1 MSETP
6 TKYDPQKPDKKY
18 RPILRSWAYYIIALL
33 LVYATYKFFLALDT
47 AGIID
52 SRANKKWVLV
62 LPAIYLFCG
71 VMLNILIMKKLMTE
85 RYLEY
90 HQFYNTVDNI
100 FRDKLSFLFLWV
112 IKYPFLLL
120 KISTIDRI

>member
-1 MSETP
+1 MSEAP
-6 TKYDPQKPDKKY
+6 AKYDPQKPDEKY
-18 RPILRSWAYYIIALL
+18 RPILRSWVYYIVALL
-33 LVYATYKFFLALDT
+33 LVYGTYKFFLALDI

-71 VMLNILIMKKLMTE
+71 VMLNILIMRKLMAE

-90 HQFYNTVDNI
+90 HQFSNTIENI
-100 FRDKLSFLFLWV
+100 FMDKLWFLFLWP

-120 KISTIDRI
+120 KISTIERI

>member
-1 MSETP
+1 MSEAP
-6 TKYDPQKPDKKY
+6 AKYDPQKPDEKY
-18 RPILRSWAYYIIALL
+18 RPILRSWVYYIVALL
-33 LVYATYKFFLALDT
+33 LVYGTYKFFLALDI

-71 VMLNILIMKKLMTE
+71 VMLNILIMRKLMAE

-90 HQFYNTVDNI
+90 HQFSNTIENI
-100 FRDKLSFLFLWV
+100 FMDKLRFLFLWP

-120 KISTIDRI
+120 KISTIERI